1 MLLHKIFLFSLLVN
15 ICLLSYGQDK
25 CNCPPMKMYVYD
37 TKLDFPLDSVYM
49 TDGIYAGKW
58 KEAQNS
64 GEWLEGAYTK
74 QQSDEFKVYKGV
86 RPGAKKGS
94 TYELPPA
101 NAGTSQG
108 EVDFTSYAEV
118 SRSGSY
124 PNYSYTV
131 TVTIFDAYN
140 HAVVT
145 NISKTTTDLGQVDAL
160 IDDIVNS
167 ISPLSDKLRD
177 YQKKVRDQSGGTK
190 WIGLKFTGTADKT
203 KLKVGETTNIHFKI
217 FDCADEK
224 PAPNKQLNIRMGTQ
238 GVGIINNPN
247 VRTNASGEA
256 VFVFTAKKEGETD
269 VFPDFTYTA
278 VNGKSG
284 YHVLRCGELVKIQV
298 GNEKYNVTM
307 DLDITGADGLH
318 WQLRGEVLTKLISY
332 ADGTFQ
338 LKPVDNTRNMPVHVL
353 SASTA
358 HMKLVGQ
365 YDYPIPFTLNI
376 GNIRKPGNVQAK
388 ITFDTYSPSVNGQNS
403 SEPYQTPGGVH
414 DFPGWTSHLVQNL
427 FYDIEANVA
436 KKSEAPEMIE
446 LAEMKK
452 IQAHAKDPNY
462 WHTAQGKADLLKMQK
477 IMEERG
483 RGDLFTK
490 ISNSSGK
497 HSKADSSFV
506 EGMRGTQFNPSDYG
520 VPPMKNSTSILGN
533 LLQFT
538 GTFNDQSST
547 PLKILQEGNA
557 GSALK
562 GSIVIK
568 VEKIN

>member
-1 MLLHKIFLFSLLVN
+1 MKIFLF
-15 ICLLSYGQDK
+15 LLSMLFAWLAKAQDK
-25 CNCPPMKMYVYD
+25 CNCPQMKMYVYD

-49 TDGIYAGKW
+49 TDGVYVGKW

-64 GEWLEGAYTK
+64 GEWLEAAYTK
-74 QQSDEFKVYKGV
+74 QESDEFKVYKEL
-86 RPGAKKGS
+86 RPGAKEGS

-101 NAGTSQG
+101 NGGGSG
-108 EVDFTSYAEV
+108 GDIDFTSNAEV

-124 PNYSYTV
+124 PNYIYAITV
-131 TVTIFDAYN
+131 KIYDAYT
-140 HAVVT
+140 HAIVAS
-145 NISKTTTDLGQVDAL
+145 ISKTTTDIGQVDAL
-160 IDDIVNS
+160 IDEIVNS
-167 ISPLSDKLRD
+167 ISPAPDKLRD

-190 WIGLKFTGTADKT
+190 WIGLKFRGTADKS
-203 KLKVGETTNIHFKI
+203 KLKVGEATNIHFKI

-224 PAPNKQLNIRMGTQ
+224 PTPNQQLNIRVGTS
-238 GVGIINNPN
+238 GVGIINNTN
-247 VRTNASGEA
+247 VKTNASGEA

-269 VFPDFTYTA
+269 VFPDFTFTA

-284 YHVLRCGELVKIQV
+284 YHVLRCGEPVKIEV
-298 GNEKYNVTM
+298 GDETYKVAM
-307 DLDITGADGLH
+307 DLDITGPDALH
-318 WQLRGEVLTKLISY
+318 WQLKGEVLTKLISY

-338 LKPVDNTRNMPVHVL
+338 LKPVDKTRNMPVHVL

-376 GNIRKPGNVQAK
+376 GNIRKARNVTAK

-427 FYDIEANVA
+427 FYDIERNVGE
-436 KKSEAPEMIE
+436 KSEAPEMIE

-483 RGDLFTK
+483 RGDLFTRM
-490 ISNSSGK
+490 SNSSGQ
-497 HSKADSSFV
+497 HSKADSAFV

-533 LLQFT
+533 LLQFA
-538 GTFNDQSST
+538 GTFNDQSFT

>member
-15 ICLLSYGQDK
+15 ICLLSYAQDK
-25 CNCPPMKMYVYD
+25 CNCPPIKMYVYD
-37 TKLDFPLDSVYM
+37 TKIDFSPDSNPSVVEGGKYM
-49 TDGIYAGKW
+49 F
-58 KEAQNS
+58 AQNS
-64 GEWLEGAYTK
+64 GQWLGGDYAKLQTD
-74 QQSDEFKVYKGV
+74 QFRVYQNL
-86 RPGAKKGS
+86 RPDAKKGK
-94 TYELPPA
+94 TYELPPD
-101 NAGTSQG
+101 NGGGSEG
-108 EVDFTSYAEV
+108 GIDFTSYAEV
-118 SRSGSY
+118 SRSGTTPDY
-124 PNYSYTV
+124 TYTV
-131 TVTIFDAYN
+131 AVKIYDAYT
-140 HAVVT
+140 HALVT
-145 NISKTTTDLGQVDAL
+145 TITESTTDLGKVDDL
-160 IDDIVNS
+160 IDQAVS
-167 ISPLSDKLRD
+167 SLSPISDKLRD
-177 YQKKVRDQSGGTK
+177 YQKKVRDESGGKK
-190 WIGLKFTGTADKT
+190 WIGLKFRGTVDKT

-224 PAPNKQLNIRMGTQ
+224 PAPNQQLNIRMGTQ

-278 VNGKSG
+278 VNGQSG
-284 YHVLRCGELVKIQV
+284 YHVLRCGDPVKIQV
-298 GNEKYNVTM
+298 GNETYKVTM
-307 DLDITGADGLH
+307 DLDITGADDLH
-318 WQLRGEVLTKLISY
+318 WQIKGEVLTKLISY

-403 SEPYQTPGGVH
+403 SEPYQTRGGVH

-462 WHTAQGKADLLKMQK
+462 WHTAQGKAELLKMQK

-547 PLKILQEGNA
+547 PLRILQEGNA

>member
-1 MLLHKIFLFSLLVN
+1 MFIKKFAAVSILMLFILHTK
-15 ICLLSYGQDK
+15 GQDK
-25 CNCPPMKMYVYD
+25 CNCPTMRMYVYD
-37 TKLDFPLDSVYM
+37 TRLEFPLDSMYM
-49 TDGIYAGKW
+49 TDGVYVGKW

-64 GEWLEGAYTK
+64 GDWLEGAYNK
-74 QQSDEFKVYKGV
+74 QQSDEYKVYKGL
-86 RPGAKKGS
+86 RPGARKGS

-101 NAGTSQG
+101 DGGGSEG
-108 EVDFTSYAEV
+108 DIDFTSFAEV
-118 SRSGSY
+118 SRSG
-124 PNYSYTV
+124 NYDNYTYTV
-131 TVTIFDAYN
+131 SVKIYDAYT
-140 HAVVT
+140 HEVVAT
-145 NISKTTTDLGQVDAL
+145 ITKTTSDLGQADAL
-160 IDDIVNS
+160 IDDAVNS
-167 ISPLSDKLRD
+167 ISPVSDKLRD

-190 WIGLKFTGTADKT
+190 WIGLKFTGTANKT
-203 KLKVGETTNIHFKI
+203 KLKVGEATNIHFKI
-217 FDCADEK
+217 FDCADQK
-224 PAPNKQLNIRMGTQ
+224 PAPNQQLNVRVGTQ
-238 GVGIINNPN
+238 TVGIINNAN

-284 YHVLRCGELVKIQV
+284 YHVLRCGDLVKIQV

-376 GNIRKPGNVQAK
+376 GNIRKTGNVQAK
-388 ITFDTYSPSVNGQNS
+388 ITFDTYSPSVNGKNS

-446 LAEMKK
+446 LAEMKQ
-452 IQAHAKDPNY
+452 IQSHAKDPNY
-462 WHTAQGKADLLKMQK
+462 WHTPRGRADLLKMQK

-490 ISNSSGK
+490 ISKSSGQ
-497 HSKADSSFV
+497 HSKADSAFV
-506 EGMRGTQFNPSDYG
+506 EGMRGTQFHPSDYG
-520 VPPMKNSTSILGN
+520 VPPMKNSPSILGN
-533 LLQFT
+533 LLQFS
-538 GTFNDQSST
+538 GTFNDQSAT

-557 GSALK
+557 GGALK

>member
-1 MLLHKIFLFSLLVN
+1 
-15 ICLLSYGQDK
+15 
-25 CNCPPMKMYVYD
+25 MKMYVYD

-49 TDGIYAGKW
+49 TDGVYAGKW
-58 KEAQNS
+58 KEVQNS
-64 GEWLEGAYTK
+64 GDWLEAAYNK
-74 QQSDEFKVYKGV
+74 QQSDEFKVYKGL

-101 NAGTSQG
+101 NGGSSQG
-108 EVDFTSYAEV
+108 DVDFTSYAEV
-118 SRSGSY
+118 SKSGSY

-131 TVTIFDAYN
+131 TVSISDAYN

-160 IDDIVNS
+160 IDDAVNS
-167 ISPLSDKLRD
+167 ISPASDKLRD
-177 YQKKVRDQSGGTK
+177 YQKKVRDQSAGTK

-224 PAPNKQLNIRMGTQ
+224 PDPNQQLNIRVGTS

-247 VRTNASGEA
+247 VKTNASGEA

-269 VFPDFTYTA
+269 IFPDFTYTA

-284 YHVLRCGELVKIQV
+284 YHVLRCGDLVKIQV
-298 GNEKYNVTM
+298 GNEKYDVTM
-307 DLDITGADGLH
+307 DLDITGADALH
-318 WQLRGEVLTKLISY
+318 WQLRGEVVTKLISY
-332 ADGTFQ
+332 TDGTFQ
-338 LKPVDNTRNMPVHVL
+338 LKPIDNTRNMPVHVL
-353 SASTA
+353 SAATA

-365 YDYPIPFTLNI
+365 YDYRIPFTLNI
-376 GNIRKPGNVQAK
+376 GNIRKTDNVQA
-388 ITFDTYSPSVNGQNS
+388 IIAFDSFSPSENGRNR
-403 SEPYQTPGGVH
+403 SEPYQTPARVI

-427 FYDIEANVA
+427 FYDIEKHVANT
-436 KKSEAPEMIE
+436 SEATDYID

-452 IQAHAKDPNY
+452 IQAHAKDPSY
-462 WHTAQGKADLLKMQK
+462 WKTAQGKADLLKMQK
-477 IMEERG
+477 IMEEKG

-490 ISNSSGK
+490 MNNSSAQ
-497 HSKADSSFV
+497 HSKADSSFI
-506 EGMRGTQFNPSDYG
+506 EGMRGTQFNPSAYG
-520 VPPMKNSTSILGN
+520 VPPMKNSPSISGN
-533 LLQFT
+533 LLQFS
-538 GTFNDQSST
+538 GSFNDQSST
-547 PLKILQEGNA
+547 PLKILQEGDA
-557 GSALK
+557 GGALK